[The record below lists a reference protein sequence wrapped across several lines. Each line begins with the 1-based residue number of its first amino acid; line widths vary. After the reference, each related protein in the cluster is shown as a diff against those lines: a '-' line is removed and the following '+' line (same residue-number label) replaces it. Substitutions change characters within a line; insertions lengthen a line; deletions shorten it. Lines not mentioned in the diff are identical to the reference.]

1 MYYFLPASIN
11 IFVSSKIVAMRKLKR
26 YAMFVGLAAVALLG
40 SYLPCSAQP
49 DAQNDLFNV
58 LSGSCSQY
66 LNVLANDQPDTGQNL
81 SLQIISNPVNGTL
94 QLNGSYFTYCA
105 PAGFTGTDEFTYQL
119 SDGAFT
125 DVATAY
131 INVLPSNDLIFPGDA
146 DQNGIVQHYDVLS
159 LGLAFNLTGPSRFSP
174 ATVNALAW
182 PPSSFLSN
190 NPGAADCNGDGIVNF
205 DDLTDITTRYGQV
218 VPFINQFWVDTSICY
233 NGYPFFIEYPNG
245 DSVMD
250 GDTLEVVVKLGN
262 DFTFQEA
269 YGAAFTLQFD
279 NSFVDGN
286 GVQFFTNNSWL
297 IQGDVPIFFN
307 RNNQAQGA
315 LDIALT
321 KTNHA
326 PANGG
331 GELLRARIP
340 IDDNIDGIVSAP
352 GWHDL
357 NFQLNAPRI
366 ISEFN
371 VVKEVCLQ
379 APLAVHVYK
388 MPDDIEENGEPAML
402 IFPNPTNGL
411 VQIQCENIEQLS
423 LTDLSGR
430 LLYNSAYSRVSQCNI
445 NCKTMGLAAGTYLL
459 QVKTTTATI
468 TKKLIVQP

>member
-26 YAMFVGLAAVALLG
+26 YAMFMGLAAVTLFG

-49 DAQNDLFNV
+49 DAQNDLFSV
-58 LSGSCSQY
+58 LTGSCSQY
-66 LNVLANDQPDTGQNL
+66 MDVLANDQLDSANITL
-81 SLQIISNPVNGTL
+81 SIVTQPANGTL
-94 QLNGSYFTYCA
+94 TLNGNYFNYCITS
-105 PAGFTGTDEFTYQL
+105 GFTGTDQFTYSISDGIL
-119 SDGAFT
+119 SDT
-125 DVATAY
+125 ATAF
-131 INVLPSNDLIFPGDA
+131 INVLPSNQLIFPGDA
-146 DQNGIVQHYDVLS
+146 DQNGMVQHYDVLA
-159 LGLAFNLTGPSRFSP
+159 LGLAYNLTGPSRFSP
-174 ATVNALAW
+174 VTANALAW
-182 PPSSFLSN
+182 QPSAFLST
-190 NPGAADCNGDGIVNF
+190 NPGAADCNGDGIVNGA
-205 DDLTDITTRYGQV
+205 DMEDINLRYGNL
-218 VPFINQFWVDTSICY
+218 VPFSTYYDVDTSRCF

-250 GDTLEVVVKLGN
+250 GDTLEVVIKLGN

-286 GVQFFTNNSWL
+286 GAQFFTNNSWL
-297 IQGDVPIFFN
+297 IQGDTSIFFN
-307 RNNQAQGA
+307 RNNQAQGT

-388 MPDDIEENGEPAML
+388 MPDNIEENGELAMR

-411 VQIQCENIEQLS
+411 VQIQSENIEQLT

-430 LLYNSAYSRVSQCNI
+430 LLYNGSFNRVSQCTI

-459 QVKTTTATI
+459 QVKTTGATI